1 MENENIYVPSGVKT
15 RDGKDIMCYTAEFYV
30 KNKAKID
37 RIIKK
42 SEEILMEDDE
52 KEESKNAQ
60 DNSTSSKED
69 NKNILKENSEKYNS
83 EIHIN
88 KKYDKLFKEILSDKR
103 EAIKFINHY
112 LNLNLVEDN
121 IEKYEKEFRTGK
133 FYNIEADI
141 VYKIKDKNV
150 FILIEHQSSV
160 DIKMAYRIKCDKSAI
175 IEESINKKKLKEKSY
190 KIPKVI
196 AIVLYTG
203 KRVWQNLKMSDIE
216 EKIEGYIEPENEYT
230 LVDSNKFS
238 KEELL
243 EDTLMTSKAML
254 IEKSKNT
261 EELYQN
267 IEDVIKNQ
275 KEKNALNNIQLEK
288 LVQYELA
295 ETEDENMI
303 KEFIEKIKN
312 MKGDDEIMTNA
323 SRILNKEIRKQRKAG
338 MVEGLALG
346 RTEGIAIGES
356 KGRSAGIALGRI
368 EGIALIAKRLKGK
381 MNIKDI
387 SQITGLSE
395 NEINEL

>member
-1 MENENIYVPSGVKT
+1 MKKENMYVPSGLKT

-30 KNKAKID
+30 KNKDKID
-37 RIIKK
+37 RIIKRC
-42 SEEILMEDDE
+42 EEILMEDIE
-52 KEESKNAQ
+52 NEESGNAQ
-60 DNSTSSKED
+60 DNSKNSKES
-69 NKNILKENSEKYNS
+69 NYNNILKEDAEKYNS

-88 KKYDKLFKEILSDKR
+88 KKHDKLFKEILSDKR
-103 EAIKFINHY
+103 EAIKFMNYY
-112 LNLNLVEDN
+112 LNLSLVEDE

-133 FYNIEADI
+133 FNNIEADI

-160 DIKMAYRIKCDKSAI
+160 DLKMAYRIKCYKNAI
-175 IEESINKKKLKEKSY
+175 VEEAINKKKLKEKNY

-203 KRVWQNLKMSDIE
+203 RREWQDLLISDIE
-216 EKIEGYIEPENEYT
+216 ERIEEYIEPENEYT

-238 KEELL
+238 KEDLL

-275 KEKNALNNIQLEK
+275 KEKNALNKIQLEK

-295 ETEDENMI
+295 ETKDEKMI
-303 KEFIEKIKN
+303 KGFIEKIRN
-312 MKGDDEIMTNA
+312 AKGEDEIMTNA
-323 SRILNKEIRKQRKAG
+323 SRIINNEMRKQRKAG
-338 MVEGLALG
+338 IEEGKAEG
-346 RTEGIAIGES
+346 RAIGRKENQEKVIRRLKLMNLS
-356 KGRSAGIALGRI
+356 TQQ
-368 EGIALIAKRLKGK
+368 IAKAVELE
-381 MNIKDI
+381 IKEVEKI
-387 SQITGLSE
+387 L
-395 NEINEL
+395 NEKQ

>member
-1 MENENIYVPSGVKT
+1 MKKENMYVPSGLKT

-30 KNKAKID
+30 KNKDKID
-37 RIIKK
+37 RIIKRC
-42 SEEILMEDDE
+42 EEILMEDIE
-52 KEESKNAQ
+52 NKESGNAQ
-60 DNSTSSKED
+60 DNSKNSKES
-69 NKNILKENSEKYNS
+69 NYNNILKEDAEKYNS

-88 KKYDKLFKEILSDKR
+88 KKHDKLFKEILSDKR
-103 EAIKFINHY
+103 EAIKFMNYY
-112 LNLNLVEDN
+112 LNLSLVEDE

-133 FYNIEADI
+133 FNNIEADI

-160 DIKMAYRIKCDKSAI
+160 DLKMAYRIKCYKNAI
-175 IEESINKKKLKEKSY
+175 VEEAINKKKLTEKNY

-203 KRVWQNLKMSDIE
+203 RREWQNLLISDIE
-216 EKIEGYIEPENEYT
+216 EKIEEYIEPENEYT

-267 IEDVIKNQ
+267 IEDVIENQ
-275 KEKNALNNIQLEK
+275 KEKNALNEIQLEK

-295 ETEDENMI
+295 ETKDEKMI
-303 KEFIEKIKN
+303 KDFIEKIRN
-312 MKGDDEIMTNA
+312 AKGEDEIMTNA
-323 SRILNKEIRKQRKAG
+323 SRIINNEMRKQRKAG
-338 MVEGLALG
+338 IEEGKAEG
-346 RTEGIAIGES
+346 RAIG
-356 KGRSAGIALGRI
+356 RIVGIKENQEKVIRRLK
-368 EGIALIAKRLKGK
+368 LMNLSTQQIAKAVELE
-381 MNIKDI
+381 IKEVEKI
-387 SQITGLSE
+387 L
-395 NEINEL
+395 NEKQ

>member
-1 MENENIYVPSGVKT
+1 MKKENMYVPSGLKT

-30 KNKAKID
+30 KNKSKID

-42 SEEILMEDDE
+42 CEEILMEYDE
-52 KEESKNAQ
+52 IEESENAQ
-60 DNSTSSKED
+60 DNSNSSKE
-69 NKNILKENSEKYNS
+69 NKNILKEDTEEYDK

-88 KKYDKLFKEILSDKR
+88 KKHDKLFKEILSDKR
-103 EAIKFINHY
+103 EAIKFINYY
-112 LNLNLVEDN
+112 LNLNLVEDE

-133 FYNIEADI
+133 FNNIEADI

-160 DIKMAYRIKCDKSAI
+160 DLKMAYRIRCYKNAI
-175 IEESINKKKLKEKSY
+175 IEESVDKKKLKEKNY

-203 KRVWQNLKMSDIE
+203 RREWQNLLISDIE
-216 EKIEGYIEPENEYT
+216 EKIEEYIEPENEYT

-267 IEDVIKNQ
+267 LEDVIKNQ

-295 ETEDENMI
+295 ETKDEKMI
-303 KEFIEKIKN
+303 KDFIEKIRN
-312 MKGDDEIMTNA
+312 AKGENEIMTNA
-323 SRILNKEIRKQRKAG
+323 SRIINNEMRKQRKAG
-338 MVEGLALG
+338 IEEGKAEG
-346 RTEGIAIGES
+346 RAIG
-356 KGRSAGIALGRI
+356 RIVGIKENQEKVIRRLK
-368 EGIALIAKRLKGK
+368 LMNLSTQQIAKAVELE
-381 MNIKDI
+381 IKEVEKI
-387 SQITGLSE
+387 LNEKQI
-395 NEINEL
+395 

>member
-42 SEEILMEDDE
+42 CEEILMEDDE

-175 IEESINKKKLKEKSY
+175 IEESINKKKLKDKSY

>member
-1 MENENIYVPSGVKT
+1 MKKENMYVPSGLKT

-30 KNKAKID
+30 KNKDKID
-37 RIIKK
+37 RIIKRC
-42 SEEILMEDDE
+42 EEILMEDIE
-52 KEESKNAQ
+52 NEESKNAQ
-60 DNSTSSKED
+60 DNSKNPKES
-69 NKNILKENSEKYNS
+69 NYNNILKEDAEKYNS

-88 KKYDKLFKEILSDKR
+88 KKHDKLFKEILSDKR
-103 EAIKFINHY
+103 EAIKFINYY
-112 LNLNLVEDN
+112 LNLSLVEDE

-133 FYNIEADI
+133 FNNIEADI

-160 DIKMAYRIKCDKSAI
+160 DLKMAYRIKCYKNAI
-175 IEESINKKKLKEKSY
+175 VEEAINKKKLKEKNY

-203 KRVWQNLKMSDIE
+203 RREWQNLLISDIE
-216 EKIEGYIEPENEYT
+216 EKIEEYIEPENEYT

-275 KEKNALNNIQLEK
+275 KEKNALNKIQLEK

-295 ETEDENMI
+295 ETKDEKII
-303 KEFIEKIKN
+303 KDFIEKIRN
-312 MKGDDEIMTNA
+312 AKGEDEIMTNA
-323 SRILNKEIRKQRKAG
+323 SRIINNEMRKQRKAG
-338 MVEGLALG
+338 IEEGKAEG
-346 RTEGIAIGES
+346 RAIG
-356 KGRSAGIALGRI
+356 RIVGIKENQEKVIRRLK
-368 EGIALIAKRLKGK
+368 LMNLSTQQIAKAVELE
-381 MNIKDI
+381 IKEVEKI
-387 SQITGLSE
+387 L
-395 NEINEL
+395 NEKQ

>member
-1 MENENIYVPSGVKT
+1 MKKENMYVPSGLKT

-30 KNKAKID
+30 KNKDKID
-37 RIIKK
+37 RIIKRC
-42 SEEILMEDDE
+42 EEILMEDIE
-52 KEESKNAQ
+52 NEESGNAQ
-60 DNSTSSKED
+60 DNSKNSKES
-69 NKNILKENSEKYNS
+69 NYNNILKEDAEKYNS

-88 KKYDKLFKEILSDKR
+88 KKHDKLFKEILSDKR
-103 EAIKFINHY
+103 EAIKFMNYY
-112 LNLNLVEDN
+112 LNLSLVEDE

-133 FYNIEADI
+133 FNNIEADI

-160 DIKMAYRIKCDKSAI
+160 DLKMAYRKKCYKNAI
-175 IEESINKKKLKEKSY
+175 VEEAINKKKLKEKNY

-203 KRVWQNLKMSDIE
+203 RREWQNLLISDIE
-216 EKIEGYIEPENEYT
+216 EKIEEYIEPENEYT

-275 KEKNALNNIQLEK
+275 KEKNALNKIQLEK

-295 ETEDENMI
+295 ETKDEKII
-303 KEFIEKIKN
+303 KDFIEK
-312 MKGDDEIMTNA
+312 
-323 SRILNKEIRKQRKAG
+323 
-338 MVEGLALG
+338 
-346 RTEGIAIGES
+346 
-356 KGRSAGIALGRI
+356 
-368 EGIALIAKRLKGK
+368 
-381 MNIKDI
+381 
-387 SQITGLSE
+387 
-395 NEINEL
+395 

>member
-1 MENENIYVPSGVKT
+1 MKKENMYVPSGLKT

-30 KNKAKID
+30 KNKDKID
-37 RIIKK
+37 RIIKRC
-42 SEEILMEDDE
+42 EEILMEDIE
-52 KEESKNAQ
+52 NEESGNAQ
-60 DNSTSSKED
+60 DNSKNSKES
-69 NKNILKENSEKYNS
+69 NYNNILKEDAEKYNS

-88 KKYDKLFKEILSDKR
+88 KKHDKLFKEILSDKR
-103 EAIKFINHY
+103 EAIKFMNYY
-112 LNLNLVEDN
+112 LNLSLVEDE

-133 FYNIEADI
+133 FNNIEADI

-160 DIKMAYRIKCDKSAI
+160 DLKMAYRKKCYKNAI
-175 IEESINKKKLKEKSY
+175 VEEAINKKKLKEKNY

-203 KRVWQNLKMSDIE
+203 RREWQNLLISDIE
-216 EKIEGYIEPENEYT
+216 EKIEEYIEPENEYT

-275 KEKNALNNIQLEK
+275 KEKNALNKIQLEK

-295 ETEDENMI
+295 ETKDEKII
-303 KEFIEKIKN
+303 KDFIEKIRN
-312 MKGDDEIMTNA
+312 AKGEDEIMTNA
-323 SRILNKEIRKQRKAG
+323 SRIINNEMRKQRKAG
-338 MVEGLALG
+338 IEEGKAEG
-346 RTEGIAIGES
+346 RVI
-356 KGRSAGIALGRI
+356 GRI
-368 EGIALIAKRLKGK
+368 VGIKENQEKVIRRLKLMNLSTQQIAKAVELE
-381 MNIKDI
+381 IKEVEKI
-387 SQITGLSE
+387 L
-395 NEINEL
+395 NEKQ

>member
-1 MENENIYVPSGVKT
+1 MKKENMYVPSGLKT

-30 KNKAKID
+30 KNKDKID
-37 RIIKK
+37 RIIKRC
-42 SEEILMEDDE
+42 EEILMEDIE
-52 KEESKNAQ
+52 NEESKNAQ
-60 DNSTSSKED
+60 DNSKNPKES
-69 NKNILKENSEKYNS
+69 NYNNILKEDAEKYNS

-88 KKYDKLFKEILSDKR
+88 KKHDKLFKEILSDKR
-103 EAIKFINHY
+103 EAIKFMNYY
-112 LNLNLVEDN
+112 LNLSLVEDE

-133 FYNIEADI
+133 FNNIEADI

-160 DIKMAYRIKCDKSAI
+160 DLKMAYRIKCYKNAI
-175 IEESINKKKLKEKSY
+175 VEEAINKKKLKEKNY

-203 KRVWQNLKMSDIE
+203 RREWQNLLISDIE
-216 EKIEGYIEPENEYT
+216 EKIEEYIEPENEYT

-275 KEKNALNNIQLEK
+275 KEKNALNKIQLEK

-295 ETEDENMI
+295 ETKDEKII
-303 KEFIEKIKN
+303 KDFIEKIRN
-312 MKGDDEIMTNA
+312 AKGEDEIMTNA
-323 SRILNKEIRKQRKAG
+323 SRIINNEMRKQRKAG
-338 MVEGLALG
+338 IEEGKAEG
-346 RTEGIAIGES
+346 RAIG
-356 KGRSAGIALGRI
+356 RIVGIKENQEKVIRRLK
-368 EGIALIAKRLKGK
+368 LMNLSTQQIAKAVELE
-381 MNIKDI
+381 IKEVEKI
-387 SQITGLSE
+387 L
-395 NEINEL
+395 NEKQ

>member
-1 MENENIYVPSGVKT
+1 MKKENMYVPSGLKT

-30 KNKAKID
+30 KNKDKID
-37 RIIKK
+37 RIIKRC
-42 SEEILMEDDE
+42 EEILMEDIE
-52 KEESKNAQ
+52 NEESKNAQ
-60 DNSTSSKED
+60 DNSKNPKES
-69 NKNILKENSEKYNS
+69 NYNNILKEDAEKYNS

-88 KKYDKLFKEILSDKR
+88 KKHDKLFKEILSDKR
-103 EAIKFINHY
+103 EAIKFMNYY
-112 LNLNLVEDN
+112 LNLSLVEDE

-133 FYNIEADI
+133 FNNIEADI

-160 DIKMAYRIKCDKSAI
+160 DLKMAYRVKCYKNAI
-175 IEESINKKKLKEKSY
+175 VEEAINKKKLKEKNY

-203 KRVWQNLKMSDIE
+203 RREWQNLLISDIE
-216 EKIEGYIEPENEYT
+216 EKIEEYIEPENEYT

-238 KEELL
+238 REELL

-275 KEKNALNNIQLEK
+275 KEKNALNKIQLEK

-295 ETEDENMI
+295 ETKDEKII
-303 KEFIEKIKN
+303 KDFIEKIRN
-312 MKGDDEIMTNA
+312 AKGEDEIMTNA
-323 SRILNKEIRKQRKAG
+323 SRIINNEMRKQRKAG
-338 MVEGLALG
+338 IEEGKAEG
-346 RTEGIAIGES
+346 RAIG
-356 KGRSAGIALGRI
+356 RIVGIKENQEKVIRRLK
-368 EGIALIAKRLKGK
+368 LMNLSTQQIAKAVELE
-381 MNIKDI
+381 IKEVEKI
-387 SQITGLSE
+387 L
-395 NEINEL
+395 NEKQ

>member
-1 MENENIYVPSGVKT
+1 MKKENMYVPSGLKT

-42 SEEILMEDDE
+42 CEEILMEYDE
-52 KEESKNAQ
+52 SEEIENAQ
-60 DNSTSSKED
+60 DNSNSSKE
-69 NKNILKENSEKYNS
+69 NKNILKEDAEEYDK

-88 KKYDKLFKEILSDKR
+88 KKHDKLFKEILSDKR
-103 EAIKFINHY
+103 EAIKFINYY
-112 LNLNLVEDN
+112 LNLNLVEDE

-133 FYNIEADI
+133 FNNIEADV

-160 DIKMAYRIKCDKSAI
+160 DLKMAYRIRCYKNAI
-175 IEESINKKKLKEKSY
+175 IEESVDKKKLREKKY

-203 KRVWQNLKMSDIE
+203 RREWQNLLISDIE
-216 EKIEGYIEPENEYT
+216 EKIEEYIEPENEYT

-261 EELYQN
+261 EELYRN
-267 IEDVIKNQ
+267 LEDVIKNQ

-295 ETEDENMI
+295 ETKDKEMI
-303 KEFIEKIKN
+303 KDFIEKIRN
-312 MKGDDEIMTNA
+312 EKGEDEIMTNA
-323 SRILNKEIRKQRKAG
+323 SRIINNEMRKQRKAG
-338 MVEGLALG
+338 IEEGKAEGKAEG
-346 RTEGIAIGES
+346 RAIG
-356 KGRSAGIALGRI
+356 RIAGIKENQEKVIRRLK
-368 EGIALIAKRLKGK
+368 LMNLSTQQIAKAVELE
-381 MNIKDI
+381 IKEVEKI
-387 SQITGLSE
+387 L
-395 NEINEL
+395 NEKQ

>member
-1 MENENIYVPSGVKT
+1 MKKENMYVPSGLKT

-30 KNKAKID
+30 KNKDKID
-37 RIIKK
+37 RIIKRC
-42 SEEILMEDDE
+42 EEILMEDIE
-52 KEESKNAQ
+52 NEESKNAQ
-60 DNSTSSKED
+60 DNSKNSKES
-69 NKNILKENSEKYNS
+69 NYNNILKEDAEKYNS

-88 KKYDKLFKEILSDKR
+88 KKHDKLFKEILSDKR
-103 EAIKFINHY
+103 EAIKFMNYY
-112 LNLNLVEDN
+112 LNLSLVEDE

-133 FYNIEADI
+133 FNNIEADI

-160 DIKMAYRIKCDKSAI
+160 DLKMAYRVKCYKNAI
-175 IEESINKKKLKEKSY
+175 VEEAINKKKLKEKNY

-203 KRVWQNLKMSDIE
+203 RREWQNLLISDIE
-216 EKIEGYIEPENEYT
+216 EKIEEYIEPENEYT

-238 KEELL
+238 REELL

-275 KEKNALNNIQLEK
+275 KEKNALNKIQLEK

-295 ETEDENMI
+295 ETKDEKII
-303 KEFIEKIKN
+303 KDFIEKIRN
-312 MKGDDEIMTNA
+312 AKGEDEIMTNA
-323 SRILNKEIRKQRKAG
+323 SRIINNEMRKQRKAG
-338 MVEGLALG
+338 IEEGKAEG
-346 RTEGIAIGES
+346 RAIG
-356 KGRSAGIALGRI
+356 RIVGIKENQEKVIRRLK
-368 EGIALIAKRLKGK
+368 LMNLSTQQIAKAVELE
-381 MNIKDI
+381 IKEVEKI
-387 SQITGLSE
+387 L
-395 NEINEL
+395 NEKQ

>member
-1 MENENIYVPSGVKT
+1 MKKENMYVPSGLKT

-30 KNKAKID
+30 KNKDKID
-37 RIIKK
+37 RIIKRC
-42 SEEILMEDDE
+42 EEILMEDIE
-52 KEESKNAQ
+52 NEESGNAQ
-60 DNSTSSKED
+60 DNSKNSKKS
-69 NKNILKENSEKYNS
+69 NYNNILKEDAEKYNS

-88 KKYDKLFKEILSDKR
+88 KKHDKLFKEILSDKR
-103 EAIKFINHY
+103 EAIKFMNYY
-112 LNLNLVEDN
+112 LNLSLVEDE

-133 FYNIEADI
+133 FNNIEADI

-160 DIKMAYRIKCDKSAI
+160 DLKMAYRIKCYKNAI
-175 IEESINKKKLKEKSY
+175 VEEAINKKKLKEKNY

-203 KRVWQNLKMSDIE
+203 RREWQNLLISDIE
-216 EKIEGYIEPENEYT
+216 EKIEEYIEPENEYT

-275 KEKNALNNIQLEK
+275 KEKNALNKIQLEK

-295 ETEDENMI
+295 ETKDEKMI
-303 KEFIEKIKN
+303 KGFIEKIRN
-312 MKGDDEIMTNA
+312 AKGEDEIMTNA
-323 SRILNKEIRKQRKAG
+323 SRIINNEMRKQRKAG
-338 MVEGLALG
+338 IEEGKAEG
-346 RTEGIAIGES
+346 RAIGRKENQEKVIRRLKLMNLS
-356 KGRSAGIALGRI
+356 TQQ
-368 EGIALIAKRLKGK
+368 IAKAVELE
-381 MNIKDI
+381 IKEVEKI
-387 SQITGLSE
+387 L
-395 NEINEL
+395 NEKQ